1 MGTFFRCPKEFF
13 QSALFEAEK
22 PVSPAIALAA
32 IIAQVAYGCYRIQGA
47 DGSEIE
53 IRPGQF
59 PVNIERLQHLTG
71 WSRNKLNRFL
81 FFLHENEVLGR
92 RLWNGVTIAT
102 LHAEALATLP
112 LFPRKSSRSIPTA
125 ENIDEIRDQTA
136 ENGALL
142 EQAETILQN
151 LETSTSL
158 NRDR

>member
-22 PVSPAIALAA
+22 PVSPAVALVA
-32 IIAQVAYGCYRIQGA
+32 IIAQVAYGCYRIHGA
-47 DGSEIE
+47 DGSETE

-92 RLWNGVTIAT
+92 KVWNGVTIAT

-112 LFPRKSSRSIPTA
+112 RFPRKASRSTSDKKK
-125 ENIDEIRDQTA
+125 NDEIQEQTT
-136 ENGALL
+136 ENGDLL

>member
-1 MGTFFRCPKEFF
+1 MGTFFRCPKELF

-32 IIAQVAYGCYRIQGA
+32 IIAQAAYGCYRIHGA
-47 DGSEIE
+47 DGSETE
-53 IRPGQF
+53 IRQGQF

-92 RLWNGVTIAT
+92 KIWNGVTIAT
-102 LHAEALATLP
+102 LHAEAIAALP
-112 LFPRKSSRSIPTA
+112 PFPRKSSCTTPTA
-125 ENIDEIRDQTA
+125 KRNDELQDETT
-136 ENGALL
+136 ENGDIL

-151 LETSTSL
+151 L
-158 NRDR
+158 

>member
-32 IIAQVAYGCYRIQGA
+32 IIAQAAYGCYRIQGA
-47 DGSEIE
+47 DSSETE

-92 RLWNGVTIAT
+92 KVWNGVTIAT
-102 LHAEALATLP
+102 LHTEALATLP
-112 LFPRKSSRSIPTA
+112 LFPRKSSHNTCNTRKG
-125 ENIDEIRDQTA
+125 DETQGQTT
-136 ENGALL
+136 ENGDLIW
-142 EQAETILQN
+142 QAETILQN
-151 LETSTSL
+151 LESSTSL